1 MHTFQINLM
10 KQRGRK
16 CVYAC
21 VCVYACNVYVCVRAR
36 VCVCLPQQIR
46 RGQRTTSNV
55 GLCLPSCL
63 RQDLIF
69 LVLGRL
75 LGPQTLSLWEFSGI
89 HTPFPSGGMLG
100 FQRHGLLC
108 PALQGCWG
116 IQTQARVA
124 NALPKDQAISPAPRF
139 PFSTLTLMTRST

>member
-1 MHTFQINLM
+1 MCTHVCMYVCN
-10 KQRGRK
+10 
-16 CVYAC
+16 VC
-21 VCVYACNVYVCVRAR
+21 VCVCTRVY
-36 VCVCLPQQIR
+36 VCLPQKMR
-46 RGQRTTSNV
+46 RGQRTTSDV
-55 GLCLPSCL
+55 GLCLSSCL

-75 LGPQTLSLWEFSGI
+75 PGPQTLSLWEFSGI
-89 HTPFPSGGMLG
+89 HLPFPSRGMLG

-108 PALQGCWG
+108 PALHGCWG
-116 IQTQARVA
+116 IQTQACVA